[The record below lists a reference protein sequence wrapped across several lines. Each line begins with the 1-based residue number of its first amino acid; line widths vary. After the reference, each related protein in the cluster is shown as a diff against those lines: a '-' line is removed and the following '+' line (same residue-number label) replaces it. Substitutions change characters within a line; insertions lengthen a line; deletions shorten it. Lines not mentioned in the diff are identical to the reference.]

1 MKSSIRVKLIL
12 IGVGS
17 VLVTALVLSVVGIW
31 QSKTAQEKSTL
42 QANTFIENELAQ
54 ISTDTYNLV
63 QSQDEAI
70 KLQVQ
75 GGLNVL
81 KELIDSEG
89 GLNLG
94 DQTVEWV
101 AVNQLDQSEKKVR
114 LPQLILGEEW
124 LGQVSSPSITL
135 PVIDKML
142 SMLNSKATIFQPI
155 SDGSGILRVA
165 TNVVTAEGKRAIG
178 TYIPAKNADGSDNAV
193 YTTVMSGEDYL
204 GLAYVVDAW
213 HVSAYHPVKNT
224 DGKIIAIL
232 FVGVKQESVAT
243 LRNAIQ
249 NTQVGSTG
257 YITVFGSKGNQQGK
271 YVISKDG
278 ALDGQSAW
286 EDQDNDDNYIVQ
298 EIINTTTILSGS
310 ETASFRYISKT
321 DQSHQIVRAVYYAP
335 WDWVILVNANE
346 SDYQSFFDDL
356 QKLQTQM
363 MWMFVVLGLALA
375 GISFIVIYLF
385 STRIAKPIIS
395 LTEIA
400 KQLAEGNIVHEIT
413 HTSNDETGDLAEAFR
428 KLILYNQN
436 MTAAAESISEGDLS
450 IEVKPINSKDVLGTA
465 FEKMLTNLRD
475 TISTL
480 KTGVGILDDESR
492 QLAEGS
498 SQVNQ
503 ASAQIATTMQEI
515 AKGATQQAG
524 SVTKTTGIIEQLS
537 SSIRQVD
544 KVSHD
549 QAAVVSDV
557 SEKSSQIAIAI
568 QEVEGHTKS
577 VVQQA
582 QSAANSAS
590 QGVETVD
597 ATLEGMKKIQ
607 TKVNRSAEK
616 VHEMGLRSE
625 EIGRIVETID
635 DIASQTNLL
644 ALNAAIEAARAG
656 EHGKGFAVVADEV
669 RKLSERSTTST
680 KEISDLVNRIQE
692 TVSEAVIAMEESST
706 EVDSGV
712 DKAEKSGESL
722 KKILE
727 SAEMVTTQAASAA
740 DVANKIGVSVGE
752 LESAMRQMAE
762 IVDSNR
768 SEAAEMAANSI
779 IANEAIENIAS
790 ISQESSAAI
799 EETSASTE
807 EVTAQVAEFKSSI
820 DHLVEMMQQLRQASN
835 NFKLE

>member
-1 MKSSIRVKLIL
+1 
-12 IGVGS
+12 
-17 VLVTALVLSVVGIW
+17 
-31 QSKTAQEKSTL
+31 
-42 QANTFIENELAQ
+42 
-54 ISTDTYNLV
+54 
-63 QSQDEAI
+63 
-70 KLQVQ
+70 
-75 GGLNVL
+75 
-81 KELIDSEG
+81 
-89 GLNLG
+89 
-94 DQTVEWV
+94 
-101 AVNQLDQSEKKVR
+101 
-114 LPQLILGEEW
+114 
-124 LGQVSSPSITL
+124 
-135 PVIDKML
+135 
-142 SMLNSKATIFQPI
+142 
-155 SDGSGILRVA
+155 
-165 TNVVTAEGKRAIG
+165 
-178 TYIPAKNADGSDNAV
+178 
-193 YTTVMSGEDYL
+193 
-204 GLAYVVDAW
+204 
-213 HVSAYHPVKNT
+213 
-224 DGKIIAIL
+224 
-232 FVGVKQESVAT
+232 
-243 LRNAIQ
+243 
-249 NTQVGSTG
+249 
-257 YITVFGSKGNQQGK
+257 
-271 YVISKDG
+271 
-278 ALDGQSAW
+278 
-286 EDQDNDDNYIVQ
+286 
-298 EIINTTTILSGS
+298 
-310 ETASFRYISKT
+310 
-321 DQSHQIVRAVYYAP
+321 
-335 WDWVILVNANE
+335 
-346 SDYQSFFDDL
+346 
-356 QKLQTQM
+356 
-363 MWMFVVLGLALA
+363 
-375 GISFIVIYLF
+375 
-385 STRIAKPIIS
+385 
-395 LTEIA
+395 
-400 KQLAEGNIVHEIT
+400 
-413 HTSNDETGDLAEAFR
+413 
-428 KLILYNQN
+428 
-436 MTAAAESISEGDLS
+436 
-450 IEVKPINSKDVLGTA
+450 
-465 FEKMLTNLRD
+465 
-475 TISTL
+475 
-480 KTGVGILDDESR
+480 
-492 QLAEGS
+492 
-498 SQVNQ
+498 
-503 ASAQIATTMQEI
+503 
-515 AKGATQQAG
+515 
-524 SVTKTTGIIEQLS
+524 
-537 SSIRQVD
+537 
-544 KVSHD
+544 
-549 QAAVVSDV
+549 V

-582 QSAANSAS
+582 QSAADSAS

-727 SAEMVTTQAASAA
+727 SAKMVTTQAASAA